1 MDNSEAPKVLQNAMK
16 SLEEALKEDSRPK
29 EDVVTYQV
37 CNQLRQS
44 AFDFFRYY
52 LIINNVEINGNESVF
67 EMKELCVKIDPSF
80 SNLDLGGIPCFKGE
94 CKESNQ
100 FCQEVNMVNRCLTD
114 VEKVKDI
121 VFESVRSTAPVI
133 K

>member
-1 MDNSEAPKVLQNAMK
+1 MK

-29 EDVVTYQV
+29 EDVVTYLV

-52 LIINNVEINGNESVF
+52 LIINNIEIKGNESIF
-67 EMKELCVKIDPSF
+67 EMKEQCAKLDPSF
-80 SNLDLGGIPCFKGE
+80 SDLDFGGIPCFKGE

-100 FCQEVNMVNRCLTD
+100 FCQEVNMVNRCLGD
-114 VEKVKDI
+114 VERVKDI
-121 VFESVRSTAPVI
+121 VFESVRSRNTVI
-133 K
+133 S